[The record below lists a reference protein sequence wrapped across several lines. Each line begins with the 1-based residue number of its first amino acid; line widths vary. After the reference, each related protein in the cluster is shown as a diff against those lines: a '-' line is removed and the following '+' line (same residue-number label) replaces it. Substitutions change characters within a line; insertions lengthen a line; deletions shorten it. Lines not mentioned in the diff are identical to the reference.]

1 MRLAANLTWL
11 YAHLPLAERFDAAAR
26 DGFEAIEVLLPY
38 DETPAWYAAA
48 ARQAGLQWA
57 LFNTPLGEG
66 PGRLGWAGVPGAEAQ
81 FDEAFTRTLA
91 VADATGC
98 RRIHLM
104 AGHVGEH
111 DPAHCHATFAN
122 NIERVLPQA
131 QAQGLTLCLEPL
143 NRSDA
148 PGYLYH
154 LPAHALAI
162 VRQFDTPALQLQF
175 DYYHCVKEG
184 LDPRTEVQ
192 RAAGRIGHA
201 QIAGAPDR
209 YEPDLAQDHLREGL
223 ALLHASGYEGYLG
236 CEYRPRALPADGMGW
251 AAQPRRDGWFT

>member
-1 MRLAANLTWL
+1 MQLAANLTWL

-26 DGFEAIEVLLPY
+26 DGFAAIEVLLPY
-38 DETPAWYAAA
+38 DATPAWYAAA

-57 LFNTPLGEG
+57 LFNTPIGEG
-66 PGRLGWAGVPGAEAQ
+66 PGRLGWAAVPGAEAQ
-81 FDEAFTRTLA
+81 FDEAFARALA

-98 RRIHLM
+98 RSIHLM
-104 AGHVGEH
+104 AGHVGDH
-111 DPAHCHATFAN
+111 VAATCHNTFLSN
-122 NIERVLPQA
+122 LERVLPQA
-131 QAQGLTLCLEPL
+131 QAHGLTLCLEAL
-143 NRSDA
+143 NRSDM

-154 LPAHALAI
+154 LPEQALAI
-162 VRQFDTPALQLQF
+162 VRQFDTPTLQMQF
-175 DYYHCVKEG
+175 DFYHCVKEG

-223 ALLHASGYEGYLG
+223 VLLDASGYDGYLG
-236 CEYRPRALPADGMGW
+236 CEYKPRALPAEGLGW
-251 AAQPRRDGWFT
+251 VKPLRQEGWLR